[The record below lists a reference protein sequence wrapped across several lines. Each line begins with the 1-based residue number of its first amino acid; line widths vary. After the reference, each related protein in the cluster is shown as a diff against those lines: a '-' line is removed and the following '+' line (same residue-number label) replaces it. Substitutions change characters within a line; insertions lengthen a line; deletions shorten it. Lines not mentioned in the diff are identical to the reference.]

1 MASQSQVSAN
11 RSNARKST
19 GPRTAEGKATVAQN
33 AVKHGLSA
41 RLDVIKGEDQAEF
54 DLHREQMLGELVPV
68 GAMESVLAERVVGL
82 SWRLK
87 RVEHI
92 QNEVFDALLADRSS
106 PLAKLVQSL
115 QPKGAGR
122 AEDGSDGDGDLALGR
137 VVIKDF
143 SNSRVLDRLLMYERR
158 IEHSLYRTMAEL
170 QRLRLLR
177 ELDRPAKEPVRSV
190 PAWGERGFPNAKNR
204 VWGPRPRSPEEV
216 GRGRPTYEE
225 TPHGVTT
232 NAPDAEKRVR
242 PSLRADESCKTKPI
256 CSGPNDGQVPCGERV
271 RKSLAENGHEE
282 TKPICPAGLVVCP

>member
-54 DLHREQMLGELVPV
+54 DLQRKAMLGELAPV
-68 GAMESVLAERVVGL
+68 GPMESMLAERVVSL
-82 SWRLK
+82 SWRL
-87 RVEHI
+87 RRIERI

-106 PLAKLVQSL
+106 PLAKFVQSL
-115 QPKGAGR
+115 QPKVAGQPKDGPDGEGDLDLGR
-122 AEDGSDGDGDLALGR
+122 A
-137 VVIKDF
+137 VIKDF

-158 IEHSLYRTMAEL
+158 MEHSLYKTMAEL
-170 QRLRLLR
+170 QRLRLVR
-177 ELDRPAKEPVRSV
+177 ELDPPTAEPTPEAAAAVSSV
-190 PAWGERGFPNAKNR
+190 PVGLCRDAKSC
-204 VWGPRPRSPEEV
+204 VS
-216 GRGRPTYEE
+216 T
-225 TPHGVTT
+225 
-232 NAPDAEKRVR
+232 A
-242 PSLRADESCKTKPI
+242 SLQTEQLCKTKPI
-256 CSGPNDGQVPCGERV
+256 SPGPGESQVPCGERV